1 MQNKDKDIQD
11 FFKKHRN
18 ELDTE
23 KMSSGHE
30 ARFLEKM
37 KAPEKKTKKLWVTYL
52 SVAASVILL
61 IGFYLFNNF
70 NNPEEQLIEDNSYPQ
85 EIAEAQFYF
94 EGIITRELD
103 RIQTYKNESNAK
115 IIEDTL
121 ERIQKLKTEEEALL
135 NQLSTDYNRGIVK
148 ALVDN
153 FQLRINLLNDLVQ
166 QIDEINQ
173 LKNEY
178 NEINL

>member
-1 MQNKDKDIQD
+1 MQNNDKDIQD
-11 FFKKHRN
+11 FFKKHRGD
-18 ELDTE
+18 LDTE
-23 KMSSGHE
+23 RMSPEHE

-52 SVAASVILL
+52 SIAASIILL
-61 IGFYLFNNF
+61 IGFYLFNN
-70 NNPEEQLIEDNSYPQ
+70 PEEQMIEENDYPQ